1 MSALLHKR
9 ECEPLLSVEGVSRS
23 FGAVQALADVSL
35 EVAAGQVT
43 ALVGDNGA
51 GKSTLVK
58 IISGVLRPDSG
69 HVMLEGNEV
78 DFRGPLE
85 ARARGIESVYQDLA
99 LVPDLDVVANLF
111 LGREL
116 VNGALSL
123 RRLRRKEMRERSRS
137 AMAELGIDFPSIA
150 APLRYLSGGQRQAVA
165 VARGVMW
172 AEKVVLFDEP
182 TAALGVAGRGTVL
195 RLIKQVRSKGLAVLM
210 VSHSLPEVF
219 ESADSIVVLR
229 HGRRVATLDA
239 SRTNGNEVVALM
251 TGLRSQ

>member
-1 MSALLHKR
+1 
-9 ECEPLLSVEGVSRS
+9 LLSVQGVSRS

-35 EVAAGQVT
+35 ELPAGHVT

-58 IISGVLRPDSG
+58 IMSGVLRPDSG
-69 HVMLEGNEV
+69 RILLEGDEV

-85 ARARGIESVYQDLA
+85 ARAQGIESVYQDLA
-99 LVPDLDVVANLF
+99 LVPELDVVANVF
-111 LGREL
+111 LGRER
-116 VNGALSL
+116 VNGVLSL
-123 RRLRRKEMRERSRS
+123 RRLRRREMRERTRS
-137 AMAELGIDFPSIA
+137 AMAELEIDIPSIA

-172 AEKVVLFDEP
+172 AEKVILFDEP
-182 TAALGVAGRGTVL
+182 TAALGVAGRATVL
-195 RLIKQVRSKGLAVLM
+195 RLIEHVKSKGVAVLM

-229 HGRRVATLDA
+229 QGRRVATLDA
-239 SRTNGNEVVALM
+239 DKTDGNEVVALM
-251 TGLRSQ
+251 TGLRST